1 MCAAQVETYLCYL
14 EENKKLVFFQV
25 IVGISGFV
33 TGEIHNH
40 NGKHLACN
48 WKTMTH
54 TLHGTGIFTYMN
66 GLIFV

>member
-1 MCAAQVETYLCYL
+1 M
-14 EENKKLVFFQV
+14 
-25 IVGISGFV
+25 GISGFV